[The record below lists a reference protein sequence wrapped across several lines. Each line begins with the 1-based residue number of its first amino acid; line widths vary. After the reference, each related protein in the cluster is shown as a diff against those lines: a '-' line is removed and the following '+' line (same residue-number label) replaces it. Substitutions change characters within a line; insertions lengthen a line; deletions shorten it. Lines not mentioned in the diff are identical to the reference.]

1 MGNFDKNVEKY
12 ERAVDQVA
20 NTAVKVAGVANRAQI
35 GCWTILMN
43 LFFAGFCLWGVY
55 AAYTGWQLQTR
66 GQTTT
71 GTVIRMEESHTTDG
85 GCCVYSPVI
94 EFDVSG
100 QTFSFEGG
108 NASDPPKYKV
118 GEVVPIRYDPADPS
132 TAQIDSYFER
142 WAMPVCLIPA
152 MIVAA
157 LVMNFYM
164 IRAWRRNQ
172 YIGGS

>member
-1 MGNFDKNVEKY
+1 MSNFDKNVEKY
-12 ERAVDQVA
+12 ERAVDKVA
-20 NTAVKVAGVANRAQI
+20 NTAEKVAGVANRAQI
-35 GCWTILMN
+35 GCWMIFMN

-55 AAYTGWQLQTR
+55 AAYIGWQLQSR
-66 GQTTT
+66 GHTTT
-71 GTVIRMEESHTTDG
+71 GTVIRMEESNTSEG

-108 NASDPPKYKV
+108 NASNPPDYQV
-118 GEVVPIRYDPADPS
+118 GDIVNVRYDPADPN

-142 WAMPVCLIPA
+142 WALPICLIPA
-152 MIVAA
+152 MIIAT
-157 LVMNFYM
+157 LVTNLFM
-164 IRAWRRNQ
+164 IRAWRRNE